1 MDETVNQATETT
13 EERTFKQ
20 AEVDQIV
27 GERLARERAK
37 YADYDALKEKAGR
50 LDALE
55 ESQKT
60 ELQKANER
68 ASAAEAELAS
78 LKREAEIREIRE
90 KVARETGVPSHLLH
104 GETEEECTA
113 QATEIKSFAS
123 PKYPTVDDHGELQN
137 RPGGSTMDQFA
148 AWLSQT

>member
-1 MDETVNQATETT
+1 MEETVNQVTEN
-13 EERTFKQ
+13 EERTFSQ
-20 AEVDQIV
+20 AELDQIV

-60 ELQKANER
+60 ELQKAQER
-68 ASAAEAELAS
+68 ASAAEEELAS
-78 LKREAEIREIRE
+78 LKKAAEIRDVRE
-90 KVARETGVPSHLLH
+90 KVAKETGVPAHLLH
-104 GETEEECTA
+104 GETEEDCMA
-113 QATEIKSFAS
+113 QATEIKSFAT

-137 RPGGSTMDQFA
+137 RPSGSTAEQFA
-148 AWLSQT
+148 AWLDQT